1 MTTSN
6 AVPFSPIVRI
16 YPGGEPADAD
26 TWGVGYD
33 ISTKVRY
40 PGSDGGQPITYRGG
54 RPDEA
59 ATVDPGEMSLTLDN
73 RAGEFSTENP
83 LGTYYPLLRRGTPI
97 TLSMVTGEDTFS
109 TAAGSGWPTSS
120 SGLAWS
126 RSGVDADWTVAG
138 GVGTRT
144 FGAANT
150 QGFARMVGAA
160 ARDVDVTVVVAVP
173 NVATGA
179 ALAVGPMLR
188 YTDSSNYYSCRL
200 EFNSTG
206 TLTVKIRR
214 HSTAAGDADIAEIN
228 PIPSSSYSAGQ
239 RWRVRAQASGSTI
252 RLKYWLESGSQPDA
266 WSLSVEDTANQGVEC
281 GLYFLR
287 ANGNT
292 NAVGPHFNVDNFAA
306 EAYEFTGSVI
316 KWPVRW
322 DKSGNNC
329 WAPITAAGPLR
340 RLRQGTGTLKSP
352 LARQLPA
359 YGPTGY
365 WPLEDGPQATQFASA
380 VTGVAAAARSG
391 VFVSPASD
399 TSLAGATQ
407 SPTFTNATASIR
419 GYTPKRQTGTGFA
432 FMFLVKLQALPAAK
446 TKVASFKGSGRVV
459 TWNIYIDQLANL
471 TTEGIETDGTILIND
486 STGLGADPL
495 GWIAHQIE
503 AEWVAGTVTWAH
515 IWHQVGDTDFLAHSS
530 TFASTATPRVYWWQ
544 LGGGLS
550 DLSGAAWS
558 HVWIGENTLPFV
570 GDTFMLVSDGY
581 RGELAS
587 DRITRLSMEEGV
599 SVVVEPG
606 TSAALGAQPR
616 NNFLDAIDSAADADY
631 GIRYEAGNGLGFRPL
646 SARYNQDVTFALSVA
661 AGEIDEPPEPVLDD
675 QRVRNDWTVA
685 RTDGSSAQVV
695 DEVHIAA
702 EARYEDSSTIN
713 VQTDDVLAD
722 HAGWRLYLGT
732 RKGWRW
738 PGIQLN
744 FARNPTLIPTWR
756 GRPFA
761 PRMTVTS
768 GLDQVGDA
776 DPDVIV
782 EGYDC
787 TLWPH
792 GWTAD
797 LACSDAK
804 PWDQLTLDG
813 GLRLDAETDTD
824 GTATTTVNE
833 ALDTTETG
841 IDVVTE
847 TGLPVWA
854 ATAEI
859 NGTVITTGGEEMTVS
874 ATTGAG
880 SSQTLTA
887 ARSANGIVKSHVTGG
902 GVYLAQPT
910 YLSL

>member
-40 PGSDGGQPITYRGG
+40 PGSDGGQAITYRGG

-59 ATVDPGEMSLTLDN
+59 TTVDPGEMSLTLDN

-179 ALAVGPMLR
+179 ALAAGPMLR

-200 EFNSTG
+200 EFNSAG

-228 PIPSSSYSAGQ
+228 PIPASSYSAGQ

-281 GLYFLR
+281 GIYFLR
-287 ANGNT
+287 ALGNT
-292 NAVGPHFNVDNFAA
+292 NAGIQFNVDGFSA

-352 LARQLPA
+352 LGRQLPA

-515 IWHQVGDTDFLAHSS
+515 IWHQVGDTDFLAHNN

-550 DLSGAAWS
+550 DLNGAAWS

-616 NNFLDAIDSAADADY
+616 NNFLDAVDSAADADY

-695 DEVHIAA
+695 DEDHIAA
-702 EARYEDSSTIN
+702 EARYEDSATIN
-713 VQTDDVLAD
+713 VQTDAVLVGNAE
-722 HAGWRLYLGT
+722 WRLYLGT
-732 RKGWRW
+732 RPRWRW

-761 PRMTVTS
+761 PRLTVTT
-768 GLDQVGDA
+768 GLDQAAGA
-776 DPDVIV
+776 DPDVIA

-792 GWTAD
+792 GWTVD
-797 LACSDAK
+797 LACSDAVSY
-804 PWDQLTLDG
+804 DTGVYDTGRYDSASTTLASGVSSSAVSLSFSTVDLG
-813 GLRLDAETDTD
+813 DIWSTTAEPYDVVISGEVVTVTSM
-824 GTATTTVNE
+824 GAASGTGPYTQTAT
-833 ALDTTETG
+833 
-841 IDVVTE
+841 VTRA
-847 TGLPVWA
+847 V
-854 ATAEI
+854 
-859 NGTVITTGGEEMTVS
+859 
-874 ATTGAG
+874 
-880 SSQTLTA
+880 
-887 ARSANGIVKSHVTGG
+887 NGIVKALPADAEIH
-902 GVYLAQPT
+902 LAVPT
-910 YLSL
+910 RYAL

>member
-1 MTTSN
+1 MAVSN
-6 AVPFSPIVRI
+6 AAPFSPIVRI
-16 YPGGEPADAD
+16 YPGGDPVDAS
-26 TWGVGYD
+26 TWGLGYD

-40 PGSDGGQPITYRGG
+40 PGSDGGQAITYRGG

-83 LGTYYPLLRRGTPI
+83 LGTYYPLLRRGTPT
-97 TLSMVTGEDTFS
+97 TLSMVSGEDTFS
-109 TAAGSGWPTSS
+109 TTSGSGWPTSS
-120 SGLAWS
+120 GGLPWVVSGSAS
-126 RSGVDADWTVAG
+126 DWTVAS

-144 FGAANT
+144 FAAANT
-150 QGFARMVGAA
+150 TGIAVMTGADA
-160 ARDVDVTVVVAVP
+160 LDVDVTMVVAVP

-188 YTDSSNYYSCRL
+188 YTNSSNFYGCRL
-200 EFNSTG
+200 EFNAAG
-206 TLTVKIRR
+206 DLTVKINRR
-214 HSTAAGDADIAEIN
+214 SSTAGDADIAAIN
-228 PIPSSSYSAGQ
+228 PIPASSYSAGQ
-239 RWRVRAQASGSTI
+239 RWKVRAQAIGGTF
-252 RLKYWLESGSQPDA
+252 RLKYWLESGSEPAA
-266 WSLSVEDTANQGVEC
+266 WSLSVDDSANRGAGV
-281 GLYFLR
+281 GVTLHR

-292 NAVGPHFNVDNFAA
+292 NAGIQFNVDNFTA
-306 EAYEFTGSVI
+306 EAVEFVGSVI

-329 WAPITAAGPLR
+329 WAPIVAAGPLR
-340 RLRQGTGTLKSP
+340 RLKQGDGALKSP

-359 YGPTGY
+359 YAPTGY

-380 VTGVAAAARSG
+380 VTGVPPAARSG
-391 VFVSPASD
+391 VFVTPAAD
-399 TSLAGATQ
+399 TSLPGATQ

-446 TKVASFKGSGRVV
+446 TKLASFKGSGRIV
-459 TWNIYIDQLANL
+459 TWNIYIDNVPNL
-471 TTEGIETDGTILIND
+471 FTEGIETDGTVTIND
-486 STGLGADPL
+486 STLLGQNAL
-495 GWIAHQIE
+495 HWIAHQIE

-515 IWHQVGDTDFLAHSS
+515 TWHEVGDVDYLTHNNSY
-530 TFASTATPRVYWWQ
+530 ASTAIPRVYWWQ
-544 LGGGLS
+544 LGGGQS
-550 DLSGAAWS
+550 DLDGAAWS

-570 GDTFMLVSDGY
+570 TDSFSLVSNGY
-581 RGELAS
+581 TGELAS
-587 DRITRLSMEEGV
+587 DRIARLCMEEGIP
-599 SVVVEPG
+599 VVVEPG
-606 TSAALGAQPR
+606 TSGALGAQPR
-616 NNFLDAIDSAADADY
+616 NAVMDAVDSAADADF
-631 GIRYEAGNGLGFRPL
+631 GIRYESGNGLGYRPL
-646 SARYNQDVTFALSVA
+646 AARYNQAVTFALSVA
-661 AGEIDEPPEPVLDD
+661 ARQIAEPPEPVLDD

-685 RTDGSSAQVV
+685 RTDGSSAQAE
-695 DEVHIAA
+695 DPIHIAA
-702 EARYEDSSTIN
+702 EGRYTDSATIN

-722 HAGWRLYLGT
+722 HAGWRTYLGT

-738 PGIQLN
+738 PGLQLD
-744 FARNPTLIPTWR
+744 FVRSSSLIPTWR

-761 PRMTVTS
+761 PRLTVTT
-768 GLDQVGDA
+768 GLSQVADA

-813 GLRLDAETDTD
+813 GLRLDAETDID
-824 GTATTTVNE
+824 GTATCVVNE
-833 ALDTTETG
+833 ALDSTETG
-841 IDVVTE
+841 IDVVTDA
-847 TGLPVWA
+847 GLPVWA

-859 NGTVITTGGEEMTVS
+859 NGTVIVTGGEEMTVS
-874 ATTGAG
+874 ATSGAG
-880 SSQTLTA
+880 ASQTLTV
-887 ARSANGIVKSHVTGG
+887 ARSTNGIVKSHNTGG
-902 GVYLAQPT
+902 AVYLAQPT